1 MPLPIPS
8 WELFVGIA
16 SETTWGTA
24 VAATD
29 YYPIAKPKFTVKY
42 APIEDIGFRS
52 NASELQAWYQGVGNT
67 LIDLPD
73 MLFYPNATGHLL
85 MGMLGV
91 DTNVT
96 TTHTLTLLNT
106 ALPKSYSLYKF
117 WGGVAT
123 VDQVAGVFWSDLQ
136 FKFMNPGKLTVAAKG
151 TGKIQTQ
158 GTKPTNAYETN
169 SVFLPWQASFSLGG
183 SGNTKIY
190 DAEINLKRPV
200 EWIWGFNGTQDA
212 TGGNVGP
219 LRVKGKI
226 TAASVDLTELN
237 FYLNNTQPVAS
248 IAFTSGSNSLTFQM
262 SKAAFVDPSELDH
275 GNPYARTVLT

>member
-158 GTKPTNAYETN
+158 GT
-169 SVFLPWQASFSLGG
+169 
-183 SGNTKIY
+183 
-190 DAEINLKRPV
+190 
-200 EWIWGFNGTQDA
+200 QDA

-219 LRVKGKI
+219 LRVTGKI

-248 IAFTSGSNSLTFQM
+248 VTFTSGANSLQFQM